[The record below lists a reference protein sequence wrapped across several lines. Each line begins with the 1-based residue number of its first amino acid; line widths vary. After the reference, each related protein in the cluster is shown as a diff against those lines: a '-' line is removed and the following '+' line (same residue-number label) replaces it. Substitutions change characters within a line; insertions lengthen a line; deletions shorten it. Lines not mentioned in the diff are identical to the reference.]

1 MVFSVLGLSLAKTT
15 FKALFGRSPAM
26 EGLFRWRGIVPFA
39 KPGAGRLRRIIGGTL
54 IEDAADS
61 PLAERLTREIP
72 DPAIKSHRAAEVLV
86 KRYQQHGDAG
96 LSITGL
102 AAEEEKTFRRLLN
115 HSTVDME
122 EVKRLQE
129 KLKLGHSASVTS
141 TIGTQTYKYQ
151 HQTLS
156 NVVDYAATTV
166 KARTMARS
174 GLAMAGG
181 IGATLLATEL
191 AFKADD
197 AVKKIGRSVTDAI
210 SSRTQMLF
218 AYDTTKGFLT
228 SQNPQAMEERSNLQA
243 YLKHSRVSSFTSEYG
258 NEAARLHGE

>member
-26 EGLFRWRGIVPFA
+26 EGLFRWRGIVPFV
-39 KPGAGRLRRIIGGTL
+39 KPGGSRLRRIIGGTL
-54 IEDAADS
+54 IEDAAES
-61 PLAERLTREIP
+61 PLAARLVAG

-86 KRYQQHGDAG
+86 KRYKEHGAG

-102 AAEEEKTFRRLLN
+102 TAEEEKTFRQLLN

-122 EVKRLQE
+122 DVKKLQE
-129 KLKLGHSASVTS
+129 KLKIGHSASVTS
-141 TIGTQTYKYQ
+141 TIGEQTYKYQ

-181 IGATLLATEL
+181 IGATLLATNL
-191 AFKADD
+191 AFRADD
-197 AVKKIGRSVTDAI
+197 AVKKISRSFTDAI
-210 SSRTQMLF
+210 SSRAQMMF
-218 AYDTTKGFLT
+218 AYDSAKGFLT
-228 SQNPQAMEERSNLQA
+228 SQNPQAMEERNNLQA

-258 NEAARLHGE
+258 NEAARLHNE